1 MNLTTKSTQLEYVE
15 IRRACIALLTR
26 SGYKTRAQ
34 RIWDNAMAY
43 ISQQNNDV
51 TSVVLNAMEMCTP
64 VVEYRRVGV
73 AGTVVQVPKL
83 MTPRQAQSRG
93 MRWLIEGARR
103 RDNRIYAHALAQE
116 LMDAARGAGWATSQ
130 RDEMHRIAESNRAYV
145 RYQWW
150 K

>member
-1 MNLTTKSTQLEYVE
+1 MNLTTKYTESEYVK
-15 IRRACIALLTR
+15 IRCACVSLLTR
-26 SGYKTRAQ
+26 NGYKIRAQ
-34 RIWDNAMAY
+34 RIWDNAMSY
-43 ISQQNNDV
+43 ISQQNSNV
-51 TSVVLNAMEMCTP
+51 TDVVLNAMEMCTP
-64 VVEYRRVGV
+64 VVEYRRVRV

-83 MTPRQAQSRG
+83 MTPKQAQSRG

-116 LMDAARGAGWATSQ
+116 FLDAARGAGWATSQ
-130 RDEMHRIAESNRAYV
+130 RDEMHRIAEANRAYV

>member
-1 MNLTTKSTQLEYVE
+1 MNSTTKITDLEYVK
-15 IRRACIALLTR
+15 IRHACISLLTR
-26 SGYKTRAQ
+26 NGYKTRAQ
-34 RIWDNAMAY
+34 RIWDNAMSY
-43 ISQQNNDV
+43 ISKQNNDV
-51 TSVVLNAMEMCTP
+51 TQVVLNAMEMCTP
-64 VVEYRRVGV
+64 VVEYRRVRV

-83 MTPRQAQSRG
+83 MTPQQAKSRG

-116 LMDAARGAGWATSQ
+116 FMDAARGAGWATSQ